1 MESSEYANNYKLT
14 AMKYN
19 LLTYEN
25 EISLDFN
32 DENIYVIYQKLK
44 KYKELNSR
52 DYVYIP
58 YCACLISRYPFITQM
73 EKCLESII
81 LSINNNENSFETVNK
96 LIAYIVKSI
105 PIPCHQ
111 SKVYFPLPYYNDLI
125 CISEPYFKDMI
136 EFGDNPIIILQN
148 MTIEH
153 IYCIFLLLIYEQ
165 KIIIVGKHNDI
176 ISQMILNFVSLL
188 YPFEYVHTL
197 IPIMSTKMLKFLS
210 SFLPFFVGVNV
221 SLFSKVKK
229 NL

>member
-1 MESSEYANNYKLT
+1 
-14 AMKYN
+14 
-19 LLTYEN
+19 
-25 EISLDFN
+25 
-32 DENIYVIYQKLK
+32 
-44 KYKELNSR
+44 
-52 DYVYIP
+52 
-58 YCACLISRYPFITQM
+58 M

-188 YPFEYVHTL
+188 YPFESVHTL